1 MAHCSPRETEDGDKG
16 CTAPARPSTVGAAV
30 QSWPKAYMEVQ
41 GPTSPFNFLLSI
53 SFHKWHN
60 AFSNPVS
67 DVTHFQLKVRRQ
79 IKGDSQHGSM
89 ILWVLLIILKHIVKL
104 SKIIQIC
111 ILTYHRI
118 YFRGVLKWEGLHIVK
133 SSHGEMSLLIKLQK
147 SFKGNTHLNTG
158 AE

>member
-1 MAHCSPRETEDGDKG
+1 MIGNLRHGPLQPQRNRGWRRGMHSTSQTQHCW
-16 CTAPARPSTVGAAV
+16 AAV

-41 GPTSPFNFLLSI
+41 GPTSPFNCLLSI

-133 SSHGEMSLLIKLQK
+133 SSHGEMSLLIKL
-147 SFKGNTHLNTG
+147 
-158 AE
+158 